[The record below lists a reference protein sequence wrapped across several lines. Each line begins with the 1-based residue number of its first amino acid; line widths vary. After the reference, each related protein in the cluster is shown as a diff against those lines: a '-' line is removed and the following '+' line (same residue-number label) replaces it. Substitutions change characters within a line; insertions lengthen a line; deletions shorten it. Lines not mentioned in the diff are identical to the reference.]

1 MKSQYILSFLI
12 FFVFQYVRL
21 SGDNPGLTYSFFAP
35 KNVEVAA
42 DQVHWKT
49 EDWSPCTEDCAG
61 GEEEETWK
69 QETSWYCCWSD
80 VLLKSIVNFLFVKT
94 STSCTLEPRTWAYSS
109 RPSAVAVQLKVE
121 FRTLSLLCFS
131 FPSFFSVFAFSHR
144 KDLPRKLDY
153 FFLPSSVHSILNA
166 FTRSFPWST
175 GFQSRTVEC
184 VRKDD
189 DSYVNDEMCLK
200 SSSRPIGERP
210 CNTKP
215 CEPEYVKLHF
225 IYMTAFFG
233 FEDDQGCCQTKA
245 FALSE
250 DLFISKWEVL
260 VSTK

>member
-1 MKSQYILSFLI
+1 MLRWPLTRFTGKQKTGVHVRRTAQEVRKRRPENKKLIDIVVDQMFCWNQLLI
-12 FFVFQYVRL
+12 FFSLKPLPPVHL
-21 SGDNPGLTYSFFAP
+21 NPGL
-35 KNVEVAA
+35 E
-42 DQVHWKT
+42 H
-49 EDWSPCTEDCAG
+49 
-61 GEEEETWK
+61 
-69 QETSWYCCWSD
+69 
-80 VLLKSIVNFLFVKT
+80 
-94 STSCTLEPRTWAYSS
+94 

-131 FPSFFSVFAFSHR
+131 FPCFFSVFAFSHR

-233 FEDDQGCCQTKA
+233 FENDQGCCQTKA